1 MPRIEMTPTV
11 RFALFFLRVYLIVL
25 LALITLKFVRTF
37 SGASPLPQS
46 PPPAERIERAED
58 AGPRTSQK
66 TSGVFTTSKV
76 SAIGP
81 YSAGSERRSDSSSSR
96 VPWRSHQEA
105 T

>member
-37 SGASPLPQS
+37 SGSSPRPPS
-46 PPPAERIERAED
+46 PPPTQRVQQAED
-58 AGPRTSQK
+58 TWHRLGADFRGPQDFGSPE
-66 TSGVFTTSKV
+66 
-76 SAIGP
+76 IGP
-81 YSAGSERRSDSSSSR
+81 YSAGTELRSDSNISR
-96 VPWRSHQEA
+96 VPWRSHREA

>member
-37 SGASPLPQS
+37 SGSSPPPQS
-46 PPPAERIERAED
+46 PPPAERIERAGD
-58 AGPRTSQK
+58 ASRKASEVFK
-66 TSGVFTTSKV
+66 TSGVIGYGW
-76 SAIGP
+76 AGP
-81 YSAGSERRSDSSSSR
+81 YSAGSERRSDSNSSR
-96 VPWRSHQEA
+96 VPWRSHHAA